1 MKTQTKKKNI
11 SAENQR
17 FFDSVAKA
25 MRRIPNSV
33 RKTARMYGT
42 PIIVWEN
49 GKIVAK
55 KP

>member
-1 MKTQTKKKNI
+1 MKKKV
-11 SAENQR
+11 SPENKL

-25 MRRIPNSV
+25 MRRLPQRV
-33 RKTARMYGT
+33 RRTAKMHGT

-49 GKIVAK
+49 GKIVEK